1 MTTLT
6 FTRGAG
12 LALAA
17 AALVSLVGCEAPA
30 GKSRGRVSPGET
42 TDAEIGS
49 GQMYIA
55 DLNDASDRIAESLMK
70 DLGDLAESELKGP
83 EGQSYESTLVYG
95 DISNKASRM
104 PTTDFEVVR
113 ERIRDSL
120 IGSREFKRHFRV
132 IENFARWEALK
143 NREIGDTSDPLQR
156 GKKTTGRTVN
166 PDYTYFLNGNT
177 FSIDR
182 GTTKAFYLNFQLMR
196 ASDSEIVFSKK
207 YEQTYK

>member
-1 MTTLT
+1 MT
-6 FTRGAG
+6 FTRAAG
-12 LALAA
+12 LAMAV
-17 AALVSLVGCEAPA
+17 AALGSLVGCASPPP

-55 DLNDASDRIAESLMK
+55 DLNDASDRIAEALMK
-70 DLGDLAESELKGP
+70 DLVEELQHSELKGP
-83 EGQSYESTLVYG
+83 DGQSYESTLVYG
-95 DISNKASRM
+95 DIANKASRM
-104 PTTDFEVVR
+104 PTSDYEVVR
-113 ERIRDSL
+113 ERIRDTL

-132 IENFARWEALK
+132 IENYARWDQLK
-143 NREIGDTSDPLQR
+143 NREIGNTNDPLQR
-156 GKKTTGRTVN
+156 GGKNTGRNVN
-166 PDYTYFLNGNT
+166 PDYTYFLNGNA